1 MKQYLSLKPLF
12 TIFLLLSSLSIS
24 FGQELS
30 DEQGNTILLMDGDE
44 AGSIELFVD
53 PIHFDCTCDDVIS
66 HLLFLSEEKTVN
78 EQLVYISE
86 DGYIQLDIQDDYYI
100 VKANMEL
107 GCCAIRPGTYTA
119 NPSRWDIETEEE
131 GDTISAP

>member
-1 MKQYLSLKPLF
+1 MKRFLSLKSIFSICLF
-12 TIFLLLSSLSIS
+12 TSFIS
-24 FGQELS
+24 TSYGQEFS
-30 DEQGNTILLMDGDE
+30 NEQGNTILLMDGDE
-44 AGSIELFVD
+44 EGSLELFVD

-66 HLLFLSEEKTVN
+66 HLLFLSEEKTAN

-86 DGYIQLDIQDDYYI
+86 DGYIQLDIQDEYFIISTHTD
-100 VKANMEL
+100 L

-119 NPSRWDIETEEE
+119 NPSRWDMESEEE